1 MEFYVKIYYNFGWVG
16 FCLVFAFNIGFLILF
31 FIDVAMG
38 FKYTSRELMDESRRV
53 YYYDKIL
60 EYEKEHE
67 QVPLSLMNKWVRNGN
82 LNKRNVSE
90 LPDIN
95 VRVEYFKLSKHSEY
109 FDVDIFKIC
118 ELYMNTDFNFHKENN
133 TTPAKKIKKRIKLSR
148 ETSKSIY
155 HLMC

>member
-1 MEFYVKIYYNFGWVG
+1 MGWVG
-16 FCLVFAFNIGFLILF
+16 FGLVFAFNIGFLILF

-38 FKYTSRELMDESRRV
+38 FKYNSRELMDESRRV

-67 QVPLSLMNKWVRNGN
+67 QVPLNLMNKWVRNGN

-109 FDVDIFKIC
+109 FDVDIFKVC
-118 ELYMNTDFNFHKENN
+118 
-133 TTPAKKIKKRIKLSR
+133 
-148 ETSKSIY
+148 
-155 HLMC
+155 

>member
-1 MEFYVKIYYNFGWVG
+1 
-16 FCLVFAFNIGFLILF
+16 
-31 FIDVAMG
+31 
-38 FKYTSRELMDESRRV
+38 MDESRRV

-109 FDVDIFKIC
+109 FDVDFFKIC